1 MSIYERECKKYS
13 ELFLSKMEE
22 QFKLKEA
29 ENNKIRKHQM
39 RYLFLVLL
47 VEQVVKSS
55 SRGMLTCLRST
66 ETRKKLV
73 GNKPIPIDLC
83 YSIISNSSGGKLSL
97 LPGDGSVDLIAIRWE
112 KPGTEISERDD
123 LLIYWNDGQW
133 DLRFG
138 INSNDQGRVD
148 ENAIRYILHKHFFN
162 DSH

>member
-1 MSIYERECKKYS
+1 MSIYESECKKYS

-22 QFKLKEA
+22 KFKLKEA
-29 ENNKIRKHQM
+29 ENKEIREHQM

-55 SRGMLTCLRST
+55 SRGMLTCLRAT
-66 ETRKKLV
+66 ETSIKPV
-73 GNKPIPIDLC
+73 GNKYIPIDLC
-83 YSIISNSSGGKLSL
+83 YSVIKNSSGEKLSL
-97 LPGDGSVDLIAIRWE
+97 LPCDVSFDKIAMRWE
-112 KPGTEISERDD
+112 TPENESSERDD

-138 INSNDQGRVD
+138 RNSNDQGRVD

>member
-29 ENNKIRKHQM
+29 ENNEIRKHQM

-55 SRGMLTCLRST
+55 SWGMLTCLRGT
-66 ETRKKLV
+66 EICKMPV
-73 GNKPIPIDLC
+73 GNKTIPIDLC
-83 YSIISNSSGGKLSL
+83 YSIITNSSGEKLIL
-97 LPGDGSVDLIAIRWE
+97 LPCDVSCEKIAMCWE
-112 KPGTEISERDD
+112 TPEKESSERDD

-138 INSNDQGRVD
+138 RNSNDQGRVD